1 MPDSTCLCPAALDR
15 CERCDL
21 LLDFPGL
28 HLAAVTRDQRAGLV
42 LEVESCDPVTSCPGC
57 GVVATGHGRVVVEV
71 IDAPWA
77 GRPVRIRWRKR
88 RWIRREEVCEVV
100 SFVEQ
105 DPGVCAPR
113 GLLTT
118 RAIRW
123 AIGLLRFEGATIQGL
138 ARQLGTTWNT
148 VWSQVQPLLIE
159 AANDP
164 ARFKDVQ
171 VLGVDEHIW
180 HHRDPRRR
188 GPKEITGMVDLTRGP
203 HPTARLLDLVPGRSG
218 RVYRDWLDERGEGFR
233 DGIEIA
239 TLDPF
244 QGYKNA
250 IDDQLEDATCVLD
263 AFHIVGLGTAAV
275 DDVRRR
281 VQQETLGHRGRKG
294 DPLYGIRTIL
304 RAARERLTPRQQARL
319 ETAFAADP
327 AHVAVEVAYH
337 CAQDLRDVFHQPTP
351 AQGRR
356 LAQRLIDTLPS
367 CPIPEIARLGKTLRR
382 WKTAFLAYFDT
393 DGASNGGT
401 EAINGIIELGRRIAR
416 GFRNFEHYRLRMLLI
431 TGGLDA
437 SPHTQL

>member
-1 MPDSTCLCPAALDR
+1 MLNHSCVCADALDR
-15 CERCDL
+15 CDRCDL

-28 HLAAVTRDQRAGLV
+28 HLVAVSKGWAGLV
-42 LEVESCDPVTSCPGC
+42 LEVESCDPMTGCPGC
-57 GVVATGHGRVVVEV
+57 GVIATGHGRVVTSV

-77 GRPVRIRWRKR
+77 GRPVRIQWRKHG
-88 RWIRREEVCEVV
+88 WICLEDVCEVAT
-100 SFVEQ
+100 FVEQ
-105 DPGVCAPR
+105 NPELCAPR
-113 GLLTT
+113 GLLST

-123 AIGLLRFEGATIQGL
+123 AIGQLRREGATIQGL

-148 VWSQVQPLLIE
+148 LWSQVQPVLTM
-159 AANDP
+159 ASNDP
-164 ARFKDVQ
+164 VRFENVQ

-188 GPKEITGMVDLTRGP
+188 GPKELTGMVDLTREP

-218 RVYRDWLDERGEGFR
+218 KAYRDWLNERGETFR
-233 DGIEIA
+233 EGIQIA

-263 AFHIVGLGTAAV
+263 AFHVVKLAGAAV

-294 DPLYGIRTIL
+294 EPLYGIRHVL
-304 RAARERLTPRQQARL
+304 RAGRERLTPRQQTRL
-319 ETAFAADP
+319 ASAFAAHPD
-327 AHVAVEVAYH
+327 HVAVEVAYQ

-351 AQGRR
+351 ARGRR
-356 LAQRLIDTLPS
+356 LAQQLIAALPS

-382 WKTAFLAYFDT
+382 WEAAFLAYFDT

-401 EAINGIIELGRRIAR
+401 EAVNGIIELGRRIAR